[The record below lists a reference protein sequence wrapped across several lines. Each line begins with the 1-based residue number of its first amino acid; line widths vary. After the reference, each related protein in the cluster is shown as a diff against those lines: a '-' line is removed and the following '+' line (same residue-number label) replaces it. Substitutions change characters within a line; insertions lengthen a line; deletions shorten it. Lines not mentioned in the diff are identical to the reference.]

1 MLLGSLGEDVAA
13 ADLELS
19 TLVRLRPTSL
29 LPAGV
34 SPMDVVTA
42 TVVEPEEPEDP
53 ASREALVLDRAP
65 KTIGAL
71 APKAQEKLLSDLQVP
86 AHPDLLGFRGS
97 ATPYWC
103 LDGSHPSLAI
113 VGDLTELELVRR
125 PTPPGIFCLF
135 ASGGV
140 RHQLPVADPLARA
153 FSAATDLSMAG
164 LGKLFDVVPSFLL
177 VMLSPPLSGRCY
189 KTVAAF
195 LP

>member
-1 MLLGSLGEDVAA
+1 
-13 ADLELS
+13 
-19 TLVRLRPTSL
+19 
-29 LPAGV
+29 
-34 SPMDVVTA
+34 MDVVAA
-42 TVVEPEEPEDP
+42 TVAEPEEPEDP
-53 ASREALVLDRAP
+53 ASREALRLCGTPEIA
-65 KTIGAL
+65 GAL
-71 APKAQEKLLSDLQVP
+71 GRKAAEKLLGRLSVP

-103 LDGSHPSLAI
+103 LDGSYPSLAL
-113 VGDLTELELVRR
+113 VGHLTELELVRR

-140 RHQLPVADPLARA
+140 RHQLPVADPLARL
-153 FSAATDLSMAG
+153 FSAAPDLSAAS
-164 LGKLFDVVPSFLL
+164 LGKHFDFFPKFLL

>member
-1 MLLGSLGEDVAA
+1 VAA
-13 ADLELS
+13 ADLELGN
-19 TLVRLRPTSL
+19 LVRLRPASL
-29 LPAGV
+29 LPSGI
-34 SPMDVVTA
+34 SPMDVVAA
-42 TVVEPEEPEDP
+42 TVAEPEEPEDP
-53 ASREALVLDRAP
+53 ASREALRLCGTPEIA
-65 KTIGAL
+65 GAL
-71 APKAQEKLLSDLQVP
+71 GRKAAEKLLGRLSVP

-103 LDGSHPSLAI
+103 LDGSYPSLAL
-113 VGDLTELELVRR
+113 VGHLTELELVRR

-140 RHQLPVADPLARA
+140 RHQLPVADPLARL
-153 FSAATDLSMAG
+153 FSAAPDLSAAS
-164 LGKLFDVVPSFLL
+164 LGKHFYFFPKFLL